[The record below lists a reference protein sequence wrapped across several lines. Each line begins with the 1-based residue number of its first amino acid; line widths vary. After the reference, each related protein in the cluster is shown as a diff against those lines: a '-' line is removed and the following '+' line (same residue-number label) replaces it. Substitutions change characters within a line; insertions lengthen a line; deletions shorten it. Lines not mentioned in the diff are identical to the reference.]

1 MPTPFIDATDALER
15 HVRLPHPAERIVSL
29 VPSITDLLHALHL
42 GDRVVGITRF
52 CERPEHWRGTKTIV
66 GGTKNVKPGVVDD
79 LGADLVLA
87 NLEENE
93 KEAVEAIDAPV
104 YVTDVKTVA
113 DATAMIRT
121 VGRLTDT
128 AEAADDMA
136 DTIEARF
143 ADLEVGSRLR
153 AAYLIWREPYM
164 SVGQDT
170 FIHDVMQRGG
180 FENVFSGET
189 RYPETP
195 IEAIAEADPDVVLC
209 SSEPFPFHQK
219 DAFTADVREALPD
232 TPVEIVD
239 GQRFSWYG
247 PRLLDTPGYLRKLH
261 GRLRDA
267 EPADP
272 PTEPGPQPQA

>member
-1 MPTPFIDATDALER
+1 MSAGPPLFFDDHDALGR
-15 HVRLPHPAERIVSL
+15 RVRLPQRPERIVSL
-29 VPSITDLLHALHL
+29 VPSITDLLHALDL

-52 CERPEHWRGTKTIV
+52 CERPEHWRDAKTIV
-66 GGTKNVKPGVVDD
+66 GGTKNVKPGAVDN

-121 VGRLTDT
+121 VGRLTAT
-128 AEAADDMA
+128 AGAADDMA

-153 AAYLIWREPYM
+153 AAYLIWREPHM

-170 FIHDVMQRGG
+170 FIHDVMRRGG

-195 IEAIAEADPDVVLC
+195 IETIAEADPDVVLC

-219 DAFTADVREALPD
+219 DAFTADLREALPD
-232 TPVEIVD
+232 TPVDIVD
-239 GQRFSWYG
+239 GQLFSWYG
-247 PRLLDTPGYLRKLH
+247 PRLLHTPTYLRKLH
-261 GRLRDA
+261 QRLRET
-267 EPADP
+267 EPAD
-272 PTEPGPQPQA
+272 TRS